1 MFVQNLQENVKYSYD
16 YDHDVLYI
24 YLGEQK
30 CRTMTKQLLV
40 CLSGFLKRMRSLL
53 AL

>member
-24 YLGEQK
+24 YLGEPK
-30 CRTMTKQLLV
+30 V
-40 CLSGFLKRMRSLL
+40 SYDDEAAPGVN
-53 AL
+53 